1 MAKPL
6 DGIRVLDLSRIL
18 AGPWSGQLLADL
30 GADVVKVERPGT
42 GDDTRQWG
50 PPFLRNAAGN
60 ETAESSYYL
69 AANRGKRSITLNLA
83 DEEGRDIVRQLAST
97 SDVLI
102 ENFKVGDLASKG
114 LGYDDLRADNPG
126 LIYLSITGFGQNGPR
141 AAQPGY
147 DYLAQSM
154 GGLMSITGRADDEE
168 GAGPMRTG
176 VAVADLSTAMYGTVG
191 VLSAII
197 HRSKTGEGQHI
208 DMALL
213 DTQVTMLANQALYYL
228 VGGTP
233 PARSGGWHPSLAPY
247 QPFASADEPF
257 IVACGNDGQFAS
269 LCSFIGR
276 PELAADPRFVT
287 NPDRNAHR
295 QELAAELDAEFVKQP
310 RSYWLDELPKQGV
323 PSSAV
328 NSIADVFEEP
338 QIVAR
343 NMQIEVPN
351 AAAGTAP
358 GVANPIK
365 FSATPLDYPVG
376 PPTLGEHTDEVLSE
390 RLDLDAAAVADLRA
404 RGIV

>member
-1 MAKPL
+1 MTKPL

-18 AGPWSGQLLADL
+18 AGPWSAQLLADL
-30 GADVVKVERPGT
+30 GADVIKVERPGT

-50 PPFLRNAAGN
+50 PPFLMDADGN
-60 ETAESSYYL
+60 ETGESSYYL

-83 DEEGRDIVRQLAST
+83 SEEGRNIVRQLAAS
-97 SDVLI
+97 SDVLV

-114 LGYDDLRADNPG
+114 LGYDDLRKDNPG

-141 AAQPGY
+141 ASQPGY

-154 GGLMSITGRADDEE
+154 GGLMSITGRADDED

-197 HRSKTGEGQHI
+197 HRSNTGVGQHI

-257 IVACGNDGQFAS
+257 IVACGNDGQFVT
-269 LCSFIGR
+269 LCTFIGR
-276 PELAADPRFVT
+276 AELATDPRFVT

-295 QELAAELDAEFVKQP
+295 QELAAELEAEFVKQP
-310 RSYWLDELPKQGV
+310 RAYWLDELPKQGV

-338 QIVAR
+338 QVIAR
-343 NMQIEVPN
+343 NMRIEVPN

-365 FSATPLDYPVG
+365 FSETPLDYPVG

-390 RLDLDAAAVADLRA
+390 RLDLDADAIADLRA
-404 RGIV
+404 RNVV

>member
-1 MAKPL
+1 MTKPL

-18 AGPWSGQLLADL
+18 AGPWSAQLLADL
-30 GADVVKVERPGT
+30 GADVIKVERPGT

-50 PPFLRNAAGN
+50 PPFLMDADGN
-60 ETAESSYYL
+60 ETGESSYYL

-83 DEEGRDIVRQLAST
+83 SEEGRNIVRQLAAS
-97 SDVLI
+97 SDVLV

-114 LGYDDLRADNPG
+114 LGYDDLRKDNPG

-141 AAQPGY
+141 ASQPGY

-154 GGLMSITGRADDEE
+154 GGLMSITGRADDED

-197 HRSKTGEGQHI
+197 HRSNTGVGQHI

-257 IVACGNDGQFAS
+257 IVACGNDGQFVT
-269 LCSFIGR
+269 LCTFIGR
-276 PELAADPRFVT
+276 AELATDPRFVT

-295 QELAAELDAEFVKQP
+295 QELAAELEAEFVKQP
-310 RSYWLDELPKQGV
+310 RAYWLDELPKQGV
-323 PSSAV
+323 PCSAV

-338 QIVAR
+338 QVIAR
-343 NMQIEVPN
+343 NMRIEVPN

-365 FSATPLDYPVG
+365 FSETPLDYPVG

-390 RLDLDAAAVADLRA
+390 RLDLDADAIADLRA
-404 RGIV
+404 RNVV